1 MFFSRLPLYLCVA
14 SRLEGTTIGGGLLL
28 KIKGFMKQEHYIK
41 VVNDVVQR
49 MERHTDIVM
58 NVKQVA
64 EYLGL
69 SVGAVRKRCQR
80 KQLPYHLNAKHLYFS
95 KLEVDAAL
103 LNRK

>member
-1 MFFSRLPLYLCVA
+1 
-14 SRLEGTTIGGGLLL
+14 
-28 KIKGFMKQEHYIK
+28 MKNEYYCF
-41 VVNDVVQR
+41 VVNEVVRR
-49 MERHTDIVM
+49 MERYTDVVM

-95 KLEVDAAL
+95 KMEVDAVL

>member
-1 MFFSRLPLYLCVA
+1 
-14 SRLEGTTIGGGLLL
+14 
-28 KIKGFMKQEHYIK
+28 MKNEYYTK
-41 VVNDVVQR
+41 VVNEVVRR
-49 MERHTDIVM
+49 MERHTDVVM

-95 KLEVDAAL
+95 KMKVDAAL

>member
-1 MFFSRLPLYLCVA
+1 
-14 SRLEGTTIGGGLLL
+14 
-28 KIKGFMKQEHYIK
+28 MKNEYYTK
-41 VVNDVVQR
+41 VVNEVVRR
-49 MERHTDIVM
+49 MERHADVVM

-80 KQLPYHLNAKHLYFS
+80 KQLPYHLNVKHLYFS
-95 KLEVDAAL
+95 KMEVDAAL

>member
-1 MFFSRLPLYLCVA
+1 
-14 SRLEGTTIGGGLLL
+14 
-28 KIKGFMKQEHYIK
+28 MKNEYYTK
-41 VVNDVVQR
+41 VVNEVVRR
-49 MERHTDIVM
+49 MERHTDVVM

-80 KQLPYHLNAKHLYFS
+80 KQLPNHLNVKHLYFS
-95 KLEVDAAL
+95 KMEVDAAL

>member
-1 MFFSRLPLYLCVA
+1 
-14 SRLEGTTIGGGLLL
+14 
-28 KIKGFMKQEHYIK
+28 MKNEYYTK
-41 VVNDVVQR
+41 VVNEVVRR
-49 MERHTDIVM
+49 MERHTDVVM

-69 SVGAVRKRCQR
+69 SGGGVRKRCQR

-95 KLEVDAAL
+95 KMEVDAAL

>member
-1 MFFSRLPLYLCVA
+1 MLCISFFTRPPLYLCVA
-14 SRLEGTTIGGGLLL
+14 SRLEGTTIGAGLSL
-28 KIKGFMKQEHYIK
+28 KIKGVMK
-41 VVNDVVQR
+41 
-49 MERHTDIVM
+49 HTDVVM

-80 KQLPYHLNAKHLYFS
+80 KQLPCHLNAKHLYFS

>member
-1 MFFSRLPLYLCVA
+1 
-14 SRLEGTTIGGGLLL
+14 
-28 KIKGFMKQEHYIK
+28 MKQENYIK
-41 VVNDVVQR
+41 VVKDVFQR
-49 MERHTDIVM
+49 MERHTDVVM

-69 SVGAVRKRCQR
+69 SVDAVRKRCQR

-103 LNRK
+103 LNRKRHGSESF

>member
-1 MFFSRLPLYLCVA
+1 
-14 SRLEGTTIGGGLLL
+14 
-28 KIKGFMKQEHYIK
+28 MKNEYYTK
-41 VVNDVVQR
+41 VVNEVVRR
-49 MERHTDIVM
+49 MERHTDVVM

-69 SVGAVRKRCQR
+69 SVGAVRKHCQR

-95 KLEVDAAL
+95 KMEVDAAL

>member
-1 MFFSRLPLYLCVA
+1 
-14 SRLEGTTIGGGLLL
+14 
-28 KIKGFMKQEHYIK
+28 MKNEYYTK
-41 VVNDVVQR
+41 VVNEVVRR
-49 MERHTDIVM
+49 MERHTDVVM

-80 KQLPYHLNAKHLYFS
+80 KQLPYHLNAKRLYFS
-95 KLEVDAAL
+95 KMEVDAAL

>member
-1 MFFSRLPLYLCVA
+1 
-14 SRLEGTTIGGGLLL
+14 
-28 KIKGFMKQEHYIK
+28 MKNEYYTK
-41 VVNDVVQR
+41 VVNEVVRR
-49 MERHTDIVM
+49 MERHTDVVM

-95 KLEVDAAL
+95 KMEVDAAF

>member
-1 MFFSRLPLYLCVA
+1 
-14 SRLEGTTIGGGLLL
+14 
-28 KIKGFMKQEHYIK
+28 MKNEYYTK
-41 VVNDVVQR
+41 VVNEVVRR
-49 MERHTDIVM
+49 MERHTDVVM

-69 SVGAVRKRCQR
+69 SVGAVRKRCPR

-95 KLEVDAAL
+95 KMEVDAAL

>member
-1 MFFSRLPLYLCVA
+1 
-14 SRLEGTTIGGGLLL
+14 
-28 KIKGFMKQEHYIK
+28 MKNEYYTK
-41 VVNDVVQR
+41 VVNEVVRR
-49 MERHTDIVM
+49 MERHTDVVM
-58 NVKQVA
+58 NVKFFGYGLFPYIKNVKQVA

-95 KLEVDAAL
+95 KMEVDAAL